1 MRAELRR
8 LWARVRALWRRG
20 ELDAGME
27 REIRAHL
34 RLMRDELERQ
44 GSSPE
49 AARREAGLRYGST
62 EAAAERHRDLRG
74 LAALEQL
81 GKDARIAARSLR
93 RAPGFTTAAVLALG
107 LGLGATLAVFSVV
120 NAVLLEPLPYPVAG
134 RLVDLRQWA
143 PGAGG
148 GADKGDGL
156 GLSES
161 MYVTYAEHNRS
172 FSALGI
178 WGTPG
183 GYIVSGRGRPERV
196 RVVEMS
202 NGVLQALGVAPMAG
216 RWFGAEDENPH
227 GAATVILSYGYWR
240 EKFGGA
246 RGVVGQTLRI
256 NDVPR
261 TIIGILPRGF
271 RVMDQDADLFLPI
284 RIERTG
290 LKLAGFG
297 NAGIARLRSGVSIA
311 AANRDLQGLL
321 EVWMDSWSNG
331 PGTDPHFYRRWH
343 ITPDLQPL
351 KQALVGGSA
360 RVLWAILAGVGL
372 VMLIAAGNVLNLF
385 LVRAEAR
392 QQELAVRAALGAG
405 RARMA
410 RSLMLESG
418 LVAAASLG
426 VGWLLAGLA
435 LGWLRAQGP
444 GNLPRLEDVAL
455 GWPSLLLGAGLALG
469 VAVLAG
475 LAPVARG
482 RLHLAT
488 VLGGEGQGASRERRR
503 TRNFLT
509 MGQMALALVLL
520 VAAGL
525 MLRSLAALR
534 GVDSGMADPATLQ
547 YFRLSM
553 PGHLDAGAIMRKQQS
568 ILERLAAVPGVRSV
582 GLADQLPMQYSAD
595 WDIVVRRGEPFTA
608 QSSPP
613 AREFTFISPGFLGT
627 AGIRLEAGRDFS
639 WNDVYAKRPYVVIS
653 AGLARDF
660 WGNPQSALGKELSAS
675 GPGQWNQVIGV
686 AADVRSDGVGK
697 PAPET
702 LYWPALGAN
711 LWGRGVFA
719 QNPATVV
726 LRTPRAG
733 SAALLTAMQQ
743 AVSRVDPDLPIY
755 TVGTLQGLE
764 AGKLATQAFTMA
776 MLTLAG
782 GMALALGLVGLY
794 GVIAYD
800 VERRRREVG
809 IRIALGADQGSVL
822 WMFVRQGLKLAAA
835 GAAAGLVAAALA
847 TQGLRSMLF
856 GVAPLDAVTFA
867 GALGLLLLTVA
878 AASYVPARRASG
890 LDAARVLRQ

>member
-1 MRAELRR
+1 
-8 LWARVRALWRRG
+8 
-20 ELDAGME
+20 
-27 REIRAHL
+27 
-34 RLMRDELERQ
+34 
-44 GSSPE
+44 
-49 AARREAGLRYGST
+49 
-62 EAAAERHRDLRG
+62 
-74 LAALEQL
+74 
-81 GKDARIAARSLR
+81 
-93 RAPGFTTAAVLALG
+93 
-107 LGLGATLAVFSVV
+107 
-120 NAVLLEPLPYPVAG
+120 
-134 RLVDLRQWA
+134 
-143 PGAGG
+143 
-148 GADKGDGL
+148 
-156 GLSES
+156 
-161 MYVTYAEHNRS
+161 
-172 FSALGI
+172 
-178 WGTPG
+178 
-183 GYIVSGRGRPERV
+183 
-196 RVVEMS
+196 
-202 NGVLQALGVAPMAG
+202 
-216 RWFGAEDENPH
+216 
-227 GAATVILSYGYWR
+227 
-240 EKFGGA
+240 
-246 RGVVGQTLRI
+246 
-256 NDVPR
+256 
-261 TIIGILPRGF
+261 
-271 RVMDQDADLFLPI
+271 
-284 RIERTG
+284 
-290 LKLAGFG
+290 
-297 NAGIARLRSGVSIA
+297 
-311 AANRDLQGLL
+311 
-321 EVWMDSWSNG
+321 
-331 PGTDPHFYRRWH
+331 
-343 ITPDLQPL
+343 
-351 KQALVGGSA
+351 
-360 RVLWAILAGVGL
+360 GL
-372 VMLIAAGNVLNLF
+372 VMLIAAANVLNLF

-426 VGWLLAGLA
+426 VGWLLAALA

-444 GNLPRLEDVAL
+444 GNLPRLEDMAL

-469 VAVLAG
+469 MAIMAG

-482 RLHLAT
+482 RIHLAA
-488 VLGGEGQGASRERRR
+488 VLGGEGHGAGSSRGRRR
-503 TRNFLT
+503 TRNLLAT
-509 MGQMALALVLL
+509 AQMALALVLL

-568 ILERLAAVPGVRSV
+568 ILERLAAIPGVRSA

-595 WDIVVRRGEPFTA
+595 WDIVVRRGDTFTA

-639 WNDVYAKRPYVVIS
+639 WNDIYAKRPYVVIS

-702 LYWPALGAN
+702 VYWPALGAN
-711 LWGRGVFA
+711 LWGSGVFA
-719 QNPATVV
+719 QNPVTVV

-733 SAALLTAMQQ
+733 SAALLTSMQQ

-764 AGKLATQAFTMA
+764 AGKLARQTFTMA

-809 IRIALGADQGSVL
+809 IRMALGADRGSVL
-822 WMFVRQGLKLAAA
+822 WMFVRQGLKLAVV
-835 GAAAGLVAAALA
+835 GGAAGLVAAALA
-847 TQGLRSMLF
+847 TQGLRTMLF
-856 GVAPLDAVTFA
+856 GVAPLDAITFA
-867 GALGLLLLTVA
+867 GAAALLLLTVA
-878 AASYVPARRASG
+878 AASYFPARRASG
-890 LDAARVLRQ
+890 VDAARVLRQ